1 MTTVSDIMTR
11 GVRSM
16 TPSDTVVLAA
26 QAMGELNVGVIP
38 VCDGDK
44 LVGMVTDRDIV
55 LRGVAQ
61 DRDNRSTRLQDVM
74 SKDVRTVREHDEVEQ
89 VLADMADAQIRRM
102 AVVDERNKLIG
113 IVSLGDIAVKDSGEN
128 GLGDSLADISSPAEP
143 DRSNQSHASRP
154 AGGFSSA

>member
-26 QAMGELNVGVIP
+26 QAMDELNVGVIP

-61 DRDNRSTRLQDVM
+61 GRDNRSTRLLDVM
-74 SKDVRTVREHDEVEQ
+74 SKGVRTVREHDDVGK
-89 VLADMADAQIRRM
+89 VLADMAEARIRRM
-102 AVVDERNKLIG
+102 AVVDAHSKLIG
-113 IVSLGDIAVKDSGEN
+113 IVSLGDIAVKDGDEN
-128 GLGDSLADISSPAEP
+128 ALGVSLTDISTPAEP
-143 DRSNQSHASRP
+143 DRSNQSHASGP
-154 AGGFSSA
+154 AGRGASA

>member
-26 QAMGELNVGVIP
+26 QALDELIVGVIP

-55 LRGVAQ
+55 PRGVAQ
-61 DRDNRSTRLQDVM
+61 GRDNRSTRLLDVM
-74 SKDVRTVREHDEVEQ
+74 SKGVRTVREPATPRCVSRPPTRWHPAGETAARGRSDAAPEAV
-89 VLADMADAQIRRM
+89 AD
-102 AVVDERNKLIG
+102 G
-113 IVSLGDIAVKDSGEN
+113 SSGTAPSVPSN
-128 GLGDSLADISSPAEP
+128 AGCARTAHSQASAEP
-143 DRSNQSHASRP
+143 AHRSIRP
-154 AGGFSSA
+154 R